1 MTKKEEIA
9 EKIDVLKSEKQ
20 RMIKE
25 LENPFLNIHL
35 RKQYKRDL
43 IKTQR
48 SIEALQMKLFVMD
61 VNVDELA
68 SQS

>member
-9 EKIDVLKSEKQ
+9 EKIETLKGEKK
-20 RMIKE
+20 RMLKE

-43 IKTQR
+43 IMTQR

-61 VNVDELA
+61 VNVDGLVE
-68 SQS
+68 QS

>member
-9 EKIDVLKSEKQ
+9 EKIETLKGEKK
-20 RMIKE
+20 RMLKE

-61 VNVDELA
+61 VNVDGLTE
-68 SQS
+68 QS